1 MQPDDDDIDRWT
13 RQAVDGDARA
23 LDELLGRIRPRVKRG
38 VAMRLDPRV
47 TGRIDPSDVV
57 QEAYV
62 DVVRRWSEYVAQSER
77 MPLLLWVR
85 LLAAQRLVDLH
96 RQHLGA
102 QMRDAGLE
110 VSLDRPPHGQT
121 SSVWLA
127 RELVDEQGL
136 GEAAAQ
142 RAEIQERVRGAL
154 ESMELIDREVLAM
167 RHFEE
172 LSNLEV
178 AQALEISPTAASN
191 RYIRALKRLRAV
203 LSSADQGE

>member
-1 MQPDDDDIDRWT
+1 MEPDDEIDRWT
-13 RQAVDGDARA
+13 RQAVDGDPRA

-38 VAMRLDPRV
+38 IAMRLDPRV

-62 DVVRRWSEYVAQSER
+62 DVFRRWPEYVAQSER

-85 LLAAQRLVDLH
+85 LLAAQRLVDVH
-96 RQHLGA
+96 RQHLGT

-110 VSLDRPPHGQT
+110 VSLDRPPPWHA
-121 SSVWLA
+121 SSIWLA
-127 RELVDEQGL
+127 RELVDQQGL
-136 GEAAAQ
+136 GEAAAE
-142 RAEIQERVRGAL
+142 RAEIQERVRRAL
-154 ESMELIDREVLAM
+154 ESMEPIDREVLAM

-172 LSNLEV
+172 LTNLEV

-203 LSSADQGE
+203 LSSAGDDE